1 MTKHIHGGDVYK
13 HKDCLDFSANLN
25 PLGTPESVK
34 QAIIHS
40 LDHIA
45 QYPQVGCGV
54 LRERIAES
62 EGVKA
67 EEVICG
73 NGAAEVIFTLCHAV
87 KPKRALIPA
96 PTFAEYGQ
104 ALASTGC
111 ELEYYMLTEND
122 GFVLSEAYLD
132 ILHKGLDMAFLCNP
146 NNPTGMLIPHRL
158 LKRILEKCRKLDI
171 LLVVDECFLDFVK
184 EPEEYSLKHSLSG
197 FNNLFILKA
206 FTKRYAMAGVRL
218 GYGLCSDRKLMERME
233 LCVQPWNVSTMAQAA
248 GLQALTETEYVE
260 EGRQLV
266 FREAQW
272 LKDELVHK
280 GLDMAFLCNP
290 NNPTGMLIP
299 HRLLKRILEKC
310 RKLDILLVVDECFLD
325 FVKEPEEYSLKHS
338 LSGFNNLFILKAFT
352 KRYAMAGVRLGYGLC
367 SDRKLMERMELCV
380 QPWNVSTMAQA
391 AGLQALT
398 ETEYVEEGR
407 QLVFREA
414 QWLKDELVR
423 IGYKVFP
430 SEANYIFFKG
440 PEELFD
446 FCLRKRILIRD
457 CSNYPGLTKGYYRIA
472 VKRHEENVKL
482 IEVLEGGILWQ
493 KQ

>member
-1 MTKHIHGGDVYK
+1 M
-13 HKDCLDFSANLN
+13 
-25 PLGTPESVK
+25 
-34 QAIIHS
+34 
-40 LDHIA
+40 
-45 QYPQVGCGV
+45 
-54 LRERIAES
+54 
-62 EGVKA
+62 
-67 EEVICG
+67 
-73 NGAAEVIFTLCHAV
+73 
-87 KPKRALIPA
+87 IPA

-184 EPEEYSLKHSLSG
+184 E
-197 FNNLFILKA
+197 
-206 FTKRYAMAGVRL
+206 
-218 GYGLCSDRKLMERME
+218 
-233 LCVQPWNVSTMAQAA
+233 
-248 GLQALTETEYVE
+248 
-260 EGRQLV
+260 
-266 FREAQW
+266 
-272 LKDELVHK
+272 
-280 GLDMAFLCNP
+280 
-290 NNPTGMLIP
+290 
-299 HRLLKRILEKC
+299 
-310 RKLDILLVVDECFLD
+310 
-325 FVKEPEEYSLKHS
+325 
-338 LSGFNNLFILKAFT
+338 
-352 KRYAMAGVRLGYGLC
+352 
-367 SDRKLMERMELCV
+367 LMERMELCV

>member
-146 NNPTGMLIPHRL
+146 NKPTGMLIPHRL

-184 EPEEYSLKHSLSG
+184 EPEEYSLK
-197 FNNLFILKA
+197 
-206 FTKRYAMAGVRL
+206 R
-218 GYGLCSDRKLMERME
+218 
-233 LCVQPWNVSTMAQAA
+233 
-248 GLQALTETEYVE
+248 
-260 EGRQLV
+260 
-266 FREAQW
+266 
-272 LKDELVHK
+272 
-280 GLDMAFLCNP
+280 
-290 NNPTGMLIP
+290 
-299 HRLLKRILEKC
+299 
-310 RKLDILLVVDECFLD
+310 
-325 FVKEPEEYSLKHS
+325 S

-493 KQ
+493 EQ

>member
-122 GFVLSEAYLD
+122 GFVLSEAY
-132 ILHKGLDMAFLCNP
+132 
-146 NNPTGMLIPHRL
+146 
-158 LKRILEKCRKLDI
+158 
-171 LLVVDECFLDFVK
+171 
-184 EPEEYSLKHSLSG
+184 
-197 FNNLFILKA
+197 
-206 FTKRYAMAGVRL
+206 
-218 GYGLCSDRKLMERME
+218 
-233 LCVQPWNVSTMAQAA
+233 
-248 GLQALTETEYVE
+248 
-260 EGRQLV
+260 
-266 FREAQW
+266 
-272 LKDELVHK
+272 
-280 GLDMAFLCNP
+280 
-290 NNPTGMLIP
+290 
-299 HRLLKRILEKC
+299 
-310 RKLDILLVVDECFLD
+310 LDILLVVDECFLD